1 MTHLEPSLSRSGV
14 NITEDHSTSSSPVRR
29 PKRKTKWKC
38 KGKVQISEESVRDS
52 SGSDVALVR
61 QRKSDLRSK
70 VPSDSNPESLESCIV
85 APKKLRSVGRARMRL
100 EGLSDREPE
109 IPVTEMTSKQKVFL
123 RRLINRLLKENN
135 EDSEPFAKPVDAI
148 TEGLTTYHELVQRPM
163 DLRTLNENLGKGFYT
178 TVKDFESDFHLIIEN
193 AIHFNGFTHE
203 VSQSGLRLANAFTVS
218 MASMPG
224 RK

>member
-1 MTHLEPSLSRSGV
+1 MTYLEPSLSRSGTNTV
-14 NITEDHSTSSSPVRR
+14 EDRSASPSPVPW

-61 QRKSDLRSK
+61 KRKSNLRSK
-70 VPSDSNPESLESCIV
+70 VASDSNSDSLESSIV
-85 APKKLRSVGRARMRL
+85 APKKQRSEGRDRMRL
-100 EGLSDREPE
+100 ENLSDKEPE
-109 IPVTEMTSKQKVFL
+109 TPLTEMTSIQKVFL
-123 RRLINRLLKENN
+123 RLLINRLLKENK
-135 EDSEPFAKPVDAI
+135 EDSGPFAKPVDAI
-148 TEGLTTYHELVQRPM
+148 AEGLTSYHKLVERPM
-163 DLRTLNENLGKGFYT
+163 DLRTLNENLRKGFYT

-193 AIHFNGFTHE
+193 AIHFNGLTHE
-203 VSQSGLRLANAFTVS
+203 VSQSGLRLSNVFNVS